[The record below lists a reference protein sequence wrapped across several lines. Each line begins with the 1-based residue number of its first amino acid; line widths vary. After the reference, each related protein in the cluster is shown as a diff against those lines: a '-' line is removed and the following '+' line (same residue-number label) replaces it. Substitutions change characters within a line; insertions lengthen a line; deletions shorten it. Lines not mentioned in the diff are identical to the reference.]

1 MSSHAKKPEALGCI
15 LPATGYVRQSQLI
28 PGIVPVSGSTWWR
41 WVKSGKAPKPVKL
54 SDRVTVWR
62 VEDIRA
68 FINSGGTAAAS

>member
-1 MSSHAKKPEALGCI
+1 MSRAAPKATRT
-15 LPATGYVRQSQLI
+15 LPTTGYVRQAQLI

-54 SDRVTVWR
+54 SDRITAWR

-68 FINSGGTAAAS
+68 FLNAGGTAAAS